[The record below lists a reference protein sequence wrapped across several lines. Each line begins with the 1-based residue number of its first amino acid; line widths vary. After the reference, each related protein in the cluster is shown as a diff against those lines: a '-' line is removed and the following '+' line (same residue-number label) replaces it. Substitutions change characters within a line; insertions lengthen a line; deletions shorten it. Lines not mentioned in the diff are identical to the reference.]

1 MLKPPRTIDE
11 QIQLLKIRN
20 IVIDSAEAAKN
31 FLENNNYYRLMG
43 YAFQFKKDKDYYIP
57 GTKFSTI
64 AGIYNFDKLLRRIT
78 LSLIEEL
85 EISFKTKLAYFLSHK
100 YGSECYLKKEIF
112 IKNESYL
119 DFKNII
125 KKNIKQSNSESFVKH
140 HLIKYDD
147 KFPFWVLIEILSFS
161 AISKF
166 FENLN
171 NLDKNH
177 FSKSYYKYDAVF
189 IENWIHHFSVLR
201 NTCAHYGRIYNKNL
215 LPVLKFLEE
224 DKNKIIRTT
233 KLFDSLFILNKIF
246 FNRDLWSNFL
256 ERLNN
261 LIIEYK
267 NIIDLNLIGFP
278 DNYLSVLKNA

>member
-1 MLKPPRTIDE
+1 LLKPPRTIDE
-11 QIQLLKIRN
+11 QIKLLKIRN
-20 IVIDSAEAAKN
+20 IVIGSAEAAEN

-57 GTKFSTI
+57 DTKFSTI

-78 LSLIEEL
+78 LSSIEEL
-85 EISFKTKLAYFLSHK
+85 EISFKTKLVYFLSHK

-140 HLIKYDD
+140 HLIKYD
-147 KFPFWVLIEILSFS
+147 
-161 AISKF
+161 
-166 FENLN
+166 
-171 NLDKNH
+171 
-177 FSKSYYKYDAVF
+177 AVF

-201 NTCAHYGRIYNKNL
+201 NTCTHYGRIYNKNL